1 MPVMITSNKQ
11 TPPPTH
17 LVSPQNPT
25 FHKTITILLDTK
37 CCKSLHHLKQTHAQ
51 TIKSGL
57 YQDNYIAGSLVKCYT
72 NPSFNSTLD
81 IALKVFD
88 QVKEP
93 HVFLWN
99 SVIRAF
105 LDHNAPDE
113 AVLFYH
119 NMVLANSI
127 PNKFTFPSLLKACTL
142 TRAIQVGVQVH
153 AHVVKHGLGGDR
165 YIQSAGIQLYASCGR
180 LSDARRLLGGCGEAD
195 AVSWNAMIDGCFKCG
210 DVESAQRLFE
220 SMPCRNVGSWNAM
233 ITGYARCGRIKDSRR
248 LFDEMP
254 QRDEVSWSAMIDG
267 YVQQDCFKEALMIF
281 GEMQMRGIQLRK
293 FVMSS
298 VLAACANVG
307 ALDQGRWIHAYAERN
322 SIQLD
327 AVLGTSL
334 VDMYAKCGR
343 LDMALEVFD
352 KIQRKEVFT
361 WNAFIG
367 GLAMHGSAEEALK
380 LFSQMQ
386 MENFKPDRITLVGV
400 LNACAHAGLVE
411 EGLQFFNS
419 MEKVY
424 DMRPAVEH
432 YGCMVDLLG
441 RAGLLDEAVNIIN
454 NMPMKPNAAV
464 WGALLGACR
473 IHGNVELGERVGE
486 ILLELEPQNSGRY
499 ALLSNIYARAGR
511 WDDVS
516 RVRKLMK
523 ERGVKTTPGSSLIDL
538 DGVIHE
544 FVIGG
549 GSHPQMEEIHAMLEE
564 MIEKLKPAGYVPNTS
579 QVLFSIDEEEKE
591 TALCQHSEKLAIAF
605 GLLKTAPGTTIRI
618 VKNLRVCEDCH
629 SATKLISRVYNR
641 EIVVRDRVRYHHFK
655 DGNCSCKEFW

>member
-1 MPVMITSNKQ
+1 M
-11 TPPPTH
+11 
-17 LVSPQNPT
+17 
-25 FHKTITILLDTK
+25 
-37 CCKSLHHLKQTHAQ
+37 
-51 TIKSGL
+51 
-57 YQDNYIAGSLVKCYT
+57 
-72 NPSFNSTLD
+72 
-81 IALKVFD
+81 
-88 QVKEP
+88 
-93 HVFLWN
+93 
-99 SVIRAF
+99 
-105 LDHNAPDE
+105 
-113 AVLFYH
+113 
-119 NMVLANSI
+119 
-127 PNKFTFPSLLKACTL
+127 
-142 TRAIQVGVQVH
+142 H

-233 ITGYARCGRIKDSRR
+233 ITGYARCGRITDSRR

-298 VLAACANVG
+298 VLAACANAG

-322 SIQLD
+322 LIQLD

-380 LFSQMQ
+380 LFSRMQ

-424 DMRPAVEH
+424 DIRPAVEH

-523 ERGVKTTPGSSLIDL
+523 ERGVKTAPGSSLIDL

-605 GLLKTAPGTTIRI
+605 GLLKTAPGATIRI

>member
-1 MPVMITSNKQ
+1 M
-11 TPPPTH
+11 
-17 LVSPQNPT
+17 
-25 FHKTITILLDTK
+25 
-37 CCKSLHHLKQTHAQ
+37 
-51 TIKSGL
+51 
-57 YQDNYIAGSLVKCYT
+57 
-72 NPSFNSTLD
+72 
-81 IALKVFD
+81 
-88 QVKEP
+88 
-93 HVFLWN
+93 
-99 SVIRAF
+99 
-105 LDHNAPDE
+105 
-113 AVLFYH
+113 
-119 NMVLANSI
+119 
-127 PNKFTFPSLLKACTL
+127 
-142 TRAIQVGVQVH
+142 H
-153 AHVVKHGLGGDR
+153 AHVVKHGLAGDR
-165 YIQSAGIQLYASCGR
+165 YIQSAGIQLYATCGR
-180 LSDARRLLGGCGEAD
+180 INNARRLLDGRGEAD
-195 AVSWNAMIDGCFKCG
+195 AVSWNAMIDGYFKCG
-210 DVESAQRLFE
+210 DLESAERLFE
-220 SMPCRNVGSWNAM
+220 SMPCPNVGSWNAM
-233 ITGYARCGRIKDSRR
+233 ITGYARCGRVEDSRR

-267 YVQQDCFKEALMIF
+267 YVQQDCFKEALMVF
-281 GEMQMRGIQLRK
+281 NEMQRRGIRVRK

-307 ALDQGRWIHAYAERN
+307 ALDQGRWIHAYVERN

-327 AVLGTSL
+327 AILGTSL

-343 LDMALEVFD
+343 LDLALELFD
-352 KIQRKEVFT
+352 RIHSKEVFT
-361 WNAFIG
+361 WNAIIG
-367 GLAMHGSAEEALK
+367 GLAMHGRADEALK

-386 MENFKPDRITLVGV
+386 MEKFKPDRITFVGV

-419 MEKVY
+419 MEKVHGI
-424 DMRPAVEH
+424 RPVVEH

-441 RAGLLDEAVNIIN
+441 RAGLLDEALDIIN
-454 NMPMKPNAAV
+454 TMPMKPNAAV

-523 ERGVKTTPGSSLIDL
+523 ERGVRTTPGSSLIDL
-538 DGVIHE
+538 DAVIHE

-549 GSHPQMEEIHAMLEE
+549 GSHPEMKEIRAMLEE
-564 MIEKLKPAGYVPNTS
+564 MIKKLKSAGYAPNTT
-579 QVLFSIDEEEKE
+579 QVLFDIDEEEKE
-591 TALCQHSEKLAIAF
+591 SALCQHSEKLAIAF

-629 SATKLISRVYNR
+629 SATKLISQVYNR
-641 EIVVRDRVRYHHFK
+641 EIVVRDRLRYHHFK